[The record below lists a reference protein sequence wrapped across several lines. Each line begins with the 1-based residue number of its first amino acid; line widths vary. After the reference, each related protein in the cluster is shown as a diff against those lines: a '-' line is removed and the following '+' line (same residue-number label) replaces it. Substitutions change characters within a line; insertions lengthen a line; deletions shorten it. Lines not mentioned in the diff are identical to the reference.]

1 MLAHFYTFSTWE
13 AKVEAGGSMSSGQ
26 TGYVVRTLSQAVPPP
41 NKNLQTTKTDKP
53 SIMYMFDIFFIHLS
67 VDRHLRCL
75 QTLVSVNSATAN
87 LGVQVPLRFMLT

>member
-41 NKNLQTTKTDKP
+41 IKTYKQPKQTSPPLCICLTFSLSTYLLTD
-53 SIMYMFDIFFIHLS
+53 I
-67 VDRHLRCL
+67 
-75 QTLVSVNSATAN
+75 
-87 LGVQVPLRFMLT
+87 